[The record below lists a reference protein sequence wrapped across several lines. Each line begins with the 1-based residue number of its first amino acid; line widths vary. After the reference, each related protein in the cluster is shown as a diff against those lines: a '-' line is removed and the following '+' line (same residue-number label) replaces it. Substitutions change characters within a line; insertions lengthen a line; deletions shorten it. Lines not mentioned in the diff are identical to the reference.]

1 MQGGELPLPTN
12 AKENAE
18 LAKIVAAQK
27 LAGSK
32 LGGQMYYNLAA
43 FWLRTDDVDNE
54 GTFVDSRTKVK
65 IGFTKWNPGNP
76 NNWKN
81 PAYGYKID
89 QDFVVMYANGEWNDM
104 DTKDKAHTVCQKKIT
119 TTTTTTTSS
128 TITKTTATTTTK

>member
-32 LGGQMYYNLAA
+32 LGALMYHNLAT

-65 IGFTKWNPGNP
+65 IGFTKWHPGSP

-89 QDFVVMYANGEWNDM
+89 QDFVVSTQMENGTIW
-104 DTKDKAHTVCQKKIT
+104 TRKIRPILFVKRK
-119 TTTTTTTSS
+119 SLQQPL
-128 TITKTTATTTTK
+128 